1 MPHLKGKYKGKTG
14 KIAVAEE
21 IMGTELLSGTYEGRK
36 KNWKIQKHEKMLIAD
51 WEAKRLEAYRS
62 KKEQEI
68 RKTMADQVKV
78 GNMNQKIGF
87 LLPYLTEPDA
97 YRYLFTMLQLEPI
110 ICQNILYYLFP
121 PRDLK
126 NLDQYVD
133 VITKKGHGP
142 KKKISLVTIMKIERK
157 VRGIKNKIEVDRNG
171 KRRRIG

>member
-1 MPHLKGKYKGKTG
+1 
-14 KIAVAEE
+14 
-21 IMGTELLSGTYEGRK
+21 
-36 KNWKIQKHEKMLIAD
+36 MLIAD

-97 YRYLFTMLQLEPI
+97 YRYLFTLLQLEPVV
-110 ICQNILYYLFP
+110 CQHIMDHLFP

-126 NLDQYVD
+126 NLDMYVD
-133 VITKKGHGP
+133 VVTKKGHGP
-142 KKKISLVTIMKIERK
+142 KKKISLITIMKIERK

-171 KRRRIG
+171 KRRVL